1 MNQLFYGDNLQVLQN
16 DIGDESV
23 DLCYVD
29 PPFNSKRDY
38 NQIYNNIGKDDIAQS
53 QAFVDTWEWG
63 YEAEQYLLLLKTEQ
77 KYSRRVVETVL
88 GFENILGKGAM
99 LSYLVNMAVRFV
111 EIWRVLK
118 PTGSFYLHC
127 DSTASAYLKIILD
140 AVFCTQ
146 GGKFNNEVIWHYK
159 KWASA
164 KNVFVR
170 NHDTILRY
178 SKSAAFTHNQLY
190 VSRAEST
197 QRRFGNQKI
206 MSGARDETGKRIPS
220 VTLDEESVGVKM
232 GDVWDIPIIAPSA
245 KERLG
250 YPTQKPL
257 ALLERIIQASS
268 NPGDV
273 VLDAFCG
280 CGTTV
285 SAAQKLKRKWIGID
299 ITYFA
304 VTLIQERL
312 EKEYGKRVV
321 NKIKI
326 SGIPKDMEAARAL
339 AHRKDDVLRKEF
351 EKWAI
356 LTYTNNCAKIN
367 DKKGSDR
374 GIDGI
379 AYLLGKE
386 KAVFSV
392 KSGNVSVKDIR
403 DFAHVIER
411 EKAAAGV
418 FITLEASTKPMY
430 AEAAALG
437 FLSDPVGFKLPKK
450 VQKLQIVTIQ
460 EVMDGKQIDLPVA
473 EEVFKNAK
481 SAKAKEQ
488 DELY

>member
-1 MNQLFYGDNLQVLQN
+1 M
-16 DIGDESV
+16 
-23 DLCYVD
+23 
-29 PPFNSKRDY
+29 
-38 NQIYNNIGKDDIAQS
+38 
-53 QAFVDTWEWG
+53 
-63 YEAEQYLLLLKTEQ
+63 
-77 KYSRRVVETVL
+77 
-88 GFENILGKGAM
+88 
-99 LSYLVNMAVRFV
+99 
-111 EIWRVLK
+111 
-118 PTGSFYLHC
+118 
-127 DSTASAYLKIILD
+127 KIILD
-140 AVFCTQ
+140 AVFCDQ
-146 GGKFNNEVIWHYK
+146 GGKFNNEVIWCYK

-178 SKSAAFTHNQLY
+178 SKSATFTHNQLY

-197 QRRFGNQKI
+197 LRRFGNQKI

-220 VTLDEESVGVKM
+220 VTLDEESAGVKM

-285 SAAQKLKRKWIGID
+285 SAAQKLKRKWIGVD

-304 VTLIQERL
+304 ITLIQERL
-312 EKEYGKRVV
+312 EREYGKRVV
-321 NKIKI
+321 NKIQI
-326 SGIPKDMEAARAL
+326 SGIPKDIEAARAL

-356 LTYTNNCAKIN
+356 LTYTDNYAKIN
-367 DKKGSDR
+367 DKKGSDK
-374 GIDGI
+374 GIDGV
-379 AYLLGKE
+379 AYLLGE
-386 KAVFSV
+386 QSALFSV
-392 KSGNVSVKDIR
+392 KSGNVSVKNIR

-418 FITLEASTKPMY
+418 FITLEEPSKPMLQ
-430 AEAAALG
+430 EAAALG
-437 FLSDPVGFKLPKK
+437 NLSDPAGFKLPKK
-450 VQKLQIVTIQ
+450 LPKLQIVTIQ
-460 EVMDGKQIDLPVA
+460 EIMDGKRIDLPLTEAVY
-473 EEVFKNAK
+473 K
-481 SAKAKEQ
+481 SAKPAKSSDQREINGI
-488 DELY
+488 